1 VSSRDGTQGRPL
13 PERGFQLGPGV
24 WTRLRYTAWDAEGE
38 LVAGMPSEVGVVFGF
53 GMLLPAVEQKIEGL
67 VAGEKKSFELRPEDA
82 YGARDPKAQI
92 EFDRAEFPEDIAEGD
107 RYEVERDD
115 GTPLVLQVLAVSEEG
130 VLVDLNHPLAGQRVR
145 FEVEVLE
152 VRAASGDELTLAEAA
167 LMGDEDGES
176 DPGSGPE
183 DRPEGLVPVAS
194 LLRRG
199 VRS

>member
-1 VSSRDGTQGRPL
+1 VSSGEKERGASR

-24 WTRLRYTAWDAEGE
+24 WTRLRYTLFDAEGE
-38 LVAGMPSEVGVVFGF
+38 QVEGTPTEVGAVFGF

-67 VAGEKKSFELRPEDA
+67 AVGATKSFELDPDDA
-82 YGARDPKAQI
+82 YGRRDPAAEV
-92 EFDRAEFPEDIAEGD
+92 EFDRAEFPPDIAEGD

-115 GTPLVLQVLAVSEEG
+115 GTPLVLQVLGVGEEG

-145 FEVEVLE
+145 FDVVVLE
-152 VRAASGDELTLAEAA
+152 ARAATADELALAEAA
-167 LMGDEDGES
+167 LSDEADGDAG
-176 DPGSGPE
+176 PGSGPE
-183 DRPEGLVPVAS
+183 DGPGGLVPVAS

>member
-1 VSSRDGTQGRPL
+1 MSSRDRSHGQPR

-24 WTRLRYTAWDAEGE
+24 WTRLRYTAYDAEGE
-38 LVAGMPSEVGVVFGF
+38 LVAGTPADVGAVFGF
-53 GMLLPAVEQKIEGL
+53 GMLLPAIEQRIEGL
-67 VAGEKKSFELRPEDA
+67 VAGEKKSFELDPGDA
-82 YGARDPKAQI
+82 YGARDPKAEV

-115 GTPLVLQVLAVSEEG
+115 GTPLVLQVLAVREEG

-152 VRAASGDELTLAEAA
+152 ARAATDDELTLAEAA
-167 LMGDEDGES
+167 LTGDEDGEP

-183 DRPEGLVPVAS
+183 DGPGGLVPVAS

>member
-1 VSSRDGTQGRPL
+1 
-13 PERGFQLGPGV
+13 V
-24 WTRLRYTAWDAEGE
+24 WTRLRYTAYDAEGE
-38 LVAGMPSEVGVVFGF
+38 LVAGTPADVGAVFGF
-53 GMLLPAVEQKIEGL
+53 GMLLPAIEQRIEGL
-67 VAGEKKSFELRPEDA
+67 VAGEKKSFELDPGDA
-82 YGARDPKAQI
+82 YGARDPKAEV
-92 EFDRAEFPEDIAEGD
+92 EFDRAEFPEDLAEGD

-115 GTPLVLQVLAVSEEG
+115 GTPLVLQVLAVRDEG

-152 VRAASGDELTLAEAA
+152 ARAATDDELTLAEAA
-167 LMGDEDGES
+167 VTGDGDGEP

-183 DRPEGLVPVAS
+183 DGPGGLVPAAS

>member
-1 VSSRDGTQGRPL
+1 VSSRDRKQSQPRQ
-13 PERGFQLGPGV
+13 ERGFQLGPGV
-24 WTRLRYTAWDAEGE
+24 WMRLRYAAYDAEGE
-38 LVAGMPSEVGVVFGF
+38 LVAGTPADVGAVFGF

-67 VAGEKKSFELRPEDA
+67 VVGDKKSFELHPEDA
-82 YGARDPKAQI
+82 YGARDPKAEV
-92 EFDRAEFPEDIAEGD
+92 EFERTEFPEDIAEGD

-115 GTPLVLQVLAVSEEG
+115 GTPLVLQVLSVSEEG

-152 VRAASGDELTLAEAA
+152 ARAATEDELTLAEAA
-167 LMGDEDGES
+167 LTEDEAGEP

-183 DRPEGLVPVAS
+183 DGPGGLVPVAS

>member
-1 VSSRDGTQGRPL
+1 MSPRERKPGQSR

-24 WTRLRYTAWDAEGE
+24 WTRLRYAAFDAEGE
-38 LVAGMPSEVGVVFGF
+38 RIEGTPADVGAVFGF
-53 GMLLPAVEQKIEGL
+53 GMLLPAIEQKIEGL
-67 VAGEKKSFELRPEDA
+67 VAGDKKSFDLEPDDA
-82 YGARDPKAQI
+82 YGPRDPRAEV

-107 RYEVERDD
+107 RYEVERED
-115 GTPLVLQVLAVSEEG
+115 GTPLVLQVLAVGAEA

-152 VRAASGDELTLAEAA
+152 ARAATGDELALAEAT
-167 LMGDEDGES
+167 LSGDEDGET

-183 DRPEGLVPVAS
+183 DGPGGLVPVAS

>member
-1 VSSRDGTQGRPL
+1 VSSRESKQGQPRS
-13 PERGFQLGPGV
+13 ERGFQLGPGV
-24 WTRLRYTAWDAEGE
+24 WTRLRYTAYDAEGE
-38 LVAGMPSEVGVVFGF
+38 IVPGTPAEVGVVFGF
-53 GMLLPAVEQKIEGL
+53 GMLLPAVEQRIEGL
-67 VAGEKKSFELRPEDA
+67 VAGETKSFELDPDDA
-82 YGARDPKAQI
+82 YGARDPKAEV

-107 RYEVERDD
+107 RYEVERED
-115 GTPLVLQVLAVSEEG
+115 GTPLVLQVLAVGEEG

-152 VRAASGDELTLAEAA
+152 ARAATGDELTLAEAA
-167 LMGDEDGES
+167 LMGDEDEEG